1 MAEKGGETKYGAG
14 SRQRPQRY
22 GRMQAANPAIRRCR
36 SYLPLGPGRKAR
48 CSLFLSN
55 SFGRHR
61 RAVERS
67 GPTDCRPGDIDDIS
81 TGRTAWG
88 DPTGATTPNSGK
100 DKGSTS
106 FRRC

>member
-22 GRMQAANPAIRRCR
+22 GRMQAANPAIRRCL
-36 SYLPLGPGRKAR
+36 SYPPPGPGRKAR
-48 CSLFLSN
+48 CSLSLPN
-55 SFGRHR
+55 SFSRHR

-67 GPTDCRPGDIDDIS
+67 GPTAPG
-81 TGRTAWG
+81 G
-88 DPTGATTPNSGK
+88 PTGATTPNLGK